1 MSTELGRI
9 LVLGGTG
16 FLGHRIVRRL
26 LDRGYTVR
34 VASRHPERSRRM
46 FPDQRSALE
55 SIRADVNDDG
65 SVLEA
70 VKETFAVINTVSLY
84 TEHGSETFKAV
95 HVVGAG
101 RVATHARHSHVE
113 RLVHVSGIGVD
124 ATSASPYIRSRGQG
138 ESAVRRGF
146 PAATIIRP
154 SVMFG
159 PDDAFLQPIAAL
171 LRRVPI
177 FPIFGRGETALQPS
191 HVEDVAEATVR
202 SLDAPKADVIYELGG
217 PRVYSYHE
225 LLALIGEHVGSRPLL
240 LPVPFVMWRPMAFA
254 AEMLPN
260 PPITRNQVELMEID
274 NVASRKYP
282 GFDALDILPR
292 GIEAALATMK

>member
-55 SIRADVNDDG
+55 SICADVNDDG

-84 TEHGSETFKAV
+84 TEHGSETFNAV

-154 SVMFG
+154 APRSAPG
-159 PDDAFLQPIAAL
+159 PL
-171 LRRVPI
+171 
-177 FPIFGRGETALQPS
+177 GRSWPP
-191 HVEDVAEATVR
+191 
-202 SLDAPKADVIYELGG
+202 AP
-217 PRVYSYHE
+217 
-225 LLALIGEHVGSRPLL
+225 
-240 LPVPFVMWRPMAFA
+240 
-254 AEMLPN
+254 
-260 PPITRNQVELMEID
+260 
-274 NVASRKYP
+274 
-282 GFDALDILPR
+282 
-292 GIEAALATMK
+292 

>member
-1 MSTELGRI
+1 MSTELGRV

-46 FPDQRSALE
+46 FPGQRSALE

-84 TEHGSETFKAV
+84 TEHGSATFKAV

-124 ATSASPYIRSRGQG
+124 ATSASPYIRSRGKG
-138 ESAVRRGF
+138 RVRSAADF
-146 PAATIIRP
+146 
-154 SVMFG
+154 
-159 PDDAFLQPIAAL
+159 L
-171 LRRVPI
+171 LRRSY
-177 FPIFGRGETALQPS
+177 GRRSCLGPTMRFCSPS
-191 HVEDVAEATVR
+191 RR
-202 SLDAPKADVIYELGG
+202 S
-217 PRVYSYHE
+217 
-225 LLALIGEHVGSRPLL
+225 
-240 LPVPFVMWRPMAFA
+240 
-254 AEMLPN
+254 
-260 PPITRNQVELMEID
+260 
-274 NVASRKYP
+274 
-282 GFDALDILPR
+282 
-292 GIEAALATMK
+292 

>member
-1 MSTELGRI
+1 MSTELGTI

-26 LDRGYTVR
+26 LERGYTVR
-34 VASRHPERSRRM
+34 VASRHPEQSRRM
-46 FPDQRSALE
+46 FPERSALE
-55 SIRADVNDDG
+55 LIRVDVNDDG

-70 VKETFAVINTVSLY
+70 VQETFAVINAVSLY
-84 TEHGSETFKAV
+84 TEHGSETFNAV
-95 HVVGAG
+95 HVAGAG

-124 ATSASPYIRSRGQG
+124 ATSTSPYIRSRRQG

-159 PDDAFLQPIAAL
+159 PDDGFLQPIAAL

-177 FPIFGRGETALQPS
+177 FPIFGRGETVLQPS

-202 SLDAPKADVIYELGG
+202 SLDAEGRVIYELGG
-217 PRVYSYHE
+217 PRVYSYKE

-240 LPVPFVMWRPMAFA
+240 LPVPFVMWRPKRISSSMFGKSSPSRFPMA
-254 AEMLPN
+254 
-260 PPITRNQVELMEID
+260 
-274 NVASRKYP
+274 VARTY
-282 GFDALDILPR
+282 GA
-292 GIEAALATMK
+292 

>member
-1 MSTELGRI
+1 MATELGRI

-26 LDRGYTVR
+26 LERGYTVR

-46 FPDQRSALE
+46 FPERSALE
-55 SIRADVNDDG
+55 LIRVDVNDDG

-70 VKETFAVINTVSLY
+70 VKETFAVINAVSLY
-84 TEHGSETFKAV
+84 TEHGSETFNAV
-95 HVVGAG
+95 HVAGAG

-124 ATSASPYIRSRGQG
+124 ATSTSPYIRSRRQG

-159 PDDAFLQPIAAL
+159 PDDGFLQPIAAL

-177 FPIFGRGETALQPS
+177 FPIFGRGETVLQPS

-217 PRVYSYHE
+217 PHVYSYKE

-260 PPITRNQVELMEID
+260 L
-274 NVASRKYP
+274 
-282 GFDALDILPR
+282 L
-292 GIEAALATMK
+292 